1 MKNKGRELHI
11 GGCKGAGRQRLL
23 VVELKGWRSRSFVCL
38 CCPLHFGN
46 IWPLIFLAWVVS
58 SLRLLCHL
66 VCAMAWFICYCVIS
80 LSFEW
85 LSFHSTFEFTAWL
98 VLLILHDMSFW
109 AWLFCCIFMT
119 FVNYLS
125 KLEICMISLVCH
137 LIIPFLHKHN
147 FMSPQS

>member
-1 MKNKGRELHI
+1 MKNKGRKLHRSWKAESI
-11 GGCKGAGRQRLL
+11 GCRGQRLE
-23 VVELKGWRSRSFVCL
+23 VKVICMMCCL
-38 CCPLHFGN
+38 CYPLHFGN

-66 VCAMAWFICYCVIS
+66 VCVMAWFICYCVIS

-98 VLLILHDMSFW
+98 VLLMLHDMSFW

-119 FVNYLS
+119 FV
-125 KLEICMISLVCH
+125 KLPIKVRN
-137 LIIPFLHKHN
+137 LHD
-147 FMSPQS
+147 FSCMSPDHTFFA

>member
-1 MKNKGRELHI
+1 MM
-11 GGCKGAGRQRLL
+11 C
-23 VVELKGWRSRSFVCL
+23 CL

-98 VLLILHDMSFW
+98 VLLMLHDMSFW

-119 FVNYLS
+119 FV
-125 KLEICMISLVCH
+125 KLPIKVRNLHDFSCMSPDHTFMAETQLYVTTVISLWH
-137 LIIPFLHKHN
+137 EHN
-147 FMSPQS
+147 LCVTE

>member
-11 GGCKGAGRQRLL
+11 GGCKGAGRQRFL
-23 VVELKGWRSRSFVCL
+23 VVEVKGWRSRSFVCL

-98 VLLILHDMSFW
+98 VLLMLHDMSFW

-119 FVNYLS
+119 FV
-125 KLEICMISLVCH
+125 KLPIKVRN
-137 LIIPFLHKHN
+137 LHD
-147 FMSPQS
+147 FSCMSPDHTFFA